1 MISCPKCE
9 ANIDVEEE
17 DLDEG
22 ERLICEDCG
31 VHFVVVG
38 VDPLDLE
45 VDREDDDD
53 EDEDLDEELEE
64 DEEEEE
70 EEEEDGDDDWR

>member
-1 MISCPKCE
+1 MITCPKCSTD
-9 ANIDVEEE
+9 IDVEEE

-31 VHFVVVG
+31 VHLVVSG

-45 VDREDDDD
+45 IDSDEEDDE
-53 EDEDLDEELEE
+53 EDEDLEEFEE

-70 EEEEDGDDDWR
+70 EEEEDEDWR